1 MARFQ
6 LRYRRGVNIGR
17 VVAKIAGTILS
28 LYVGGAIVT
37 EIGKTMTNTS
47 SPFYKG
53 LTLIGWTV
61 GANPMYN
68 ASTYCNTCSTGCV
81 GTTATTAVGS
91 TCITS
96 TSGSGILAVIGI
108 IGIASIIMEFVEIR
122 MK

>member
-1 MARFQ
+1 MAKFQ
-6 LRYRRGVNIGR
+6 MRYRRGVNIGR

-28 LYVGGAIVT
+28 LYVGGTIIT
-37 EIGKTMTNTS
+37 EIGNVMNGTT

-61 GANPMYN
+61 SA
-68 ASTYCNTCSTGCV
+68 TGQ
-81 GTTATTAVGS
+81 
-91 TCITS
+91 ITD

-108 IGIASIIMEFVEIR
+108 IGIASIVMEFVEIR